1 MKKQLISALFIIATA
16 FISGTCSADELDEAM
31 YDLNRGKFKAAIA
44 KLEPLVELGYSPAQ
58 YQMGLIYKNGQGK
71 PKNVKKAFDLFT
83 LSAAQHNPDAQFDL
97 ALMYSEGEIVSKD
110 LKKAF
115 SLTELAANKGL
126 VSAQFN
132 LGVMHANGE
141 GTNQDYY
148 KASRF
153 YKLAS
158 NQNYALAQFN
168 LALLYFNGQG
178 VEKST
183 EMSFVWNII
192 SASNGYKAAG
202 KSRDM
207 DQRKLTVEQIKSAQ
221 EKAND
226 IYTNIVE
233 KLERKAQE
241 PSK

>member
-16 FISGTCSADELDEAM
+16 LISGTCSADELDEAM

-58 YQMGLIYKNGQGK
+58 YQMGLLYKNGQGK
-71 PKNVKKAFDLFT
+71 PKNTKMAFDLFT
-83 LSAAQHNPDAQFDL
+83 LSAKQHNPDAQFDL
-97 ALMYSEGEIVSKD
+97 AVMYSEGTAVAIN

-115 SLTELAANKGL
+115 SLTELAANKEL
-126 VSAQFN
+126 ASAQFN
-132 LGVMHANGE
+132 LGVMYANGK
-141 GTNQDYY
+141 GTKQDYF
-148 KASRF
+148 KASRY
-153 YKLAS
+153 YKLAA

-183 EMSFVWNII
+183 EMSLVWNSI
-192 SASNGYKAAG
+192 SAENGYGAAE

-207 DQRKLTVEQIKSAQ
+207 DLHKLTSTQVKSAQ
-221 EKAND
+221 EKAQE
-226 IYTNIVE
+226 ISTNITE
-233 KLERKAQE
+233 RLERKAQRL
-241 PSK
+241 SK